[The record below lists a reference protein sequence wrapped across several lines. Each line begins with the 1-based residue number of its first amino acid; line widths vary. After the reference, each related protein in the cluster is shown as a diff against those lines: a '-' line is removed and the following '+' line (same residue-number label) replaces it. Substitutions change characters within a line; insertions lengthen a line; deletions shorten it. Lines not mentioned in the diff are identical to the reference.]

1 MSSDYRRSLLN
12 STSSRR
18 SFMAFTGGGALA
30 LATARSLPALAA
42 DGEYEEGKAIPGD
55 YTFENGT
62 YVSPT
67 DDALYQYATGTDGYA
82 YCSKY
87 EGGEWSN
94 WEQAGDQTVG
104 WDPAPVTYDGKSQA
118 YYTGKDGYI
127 YELTWDSY
135 DKAQWEDVSGGYTF
149 EASPYA
155 STYEDSLHLYGTST
169 DGYVYHKGYT
179 KDGGWGEWA
188 PLNAPEYPAK
198 TDSKPYSVSW
208 SDHENTFWVGADD
221 KVYWNRYTYADGTWD
236 EPKEVPAEYGF
247 KCTPYA
253 VGYAPEKK
261 LYAYSATSE
270 GAPTWNSF
278 ADGEGWSGWQAYET
292 EWAANYQPNAYVYQ
306 ESMHVAYVSDDYNAY
321 YTQYGKDGWDSEWAD
336 LGGNYGYD
344 CQQYAY
350 NDNLYLTY
358 TGEDGGIYYRQY
370 AFDGGGTLE
379 PTETPEY

>member
-1 MSSDYRRSLLN
+1 MYPDYRRSLLT

-18 SFMAFTGGGALA
+18 AFMAFTGGGAIA
-30 LATARSLPALAA
+30 LATARGLPALAA
-42 DGEYEEGKAIPGD
+42 DGGYEEGKAIPGD
-55 YTFENGT
+55 YAFENGT

-87 EGGEWSN
+87 ADGEWSD

-118 YYTGKDGYI
+118 YYTGGGGYI

-135 DKAQWEDVSGGYTF
+135 GDAQWEDVSGGYTF

-155 STYEDSLHLYGTST
+155 SAYEDTLHLYGTST

-221 KVYWNRYTYADGTWD
+221 KTYWNRYSYADGSWD
-236 EPKEVPAEYGF
+236 EPKEIPADYGF

-278 ADGEGWSGWQAYET
+278 ADGEGWSGWQTYET
-292 EWAANYQPNAYVYQ
+292 DWAANYQPNAYVYNDTQ
-306 ESMHVAYVSDDYNAY
+306 HVVYVSDDYNAY
-321 YTQYGKDGWDSEWAD
+321 YTQYGTDGWDGEWAD

-370 AFDGGGTLE
+370 ASDGGGTLE
-379 PTETPEY
+379 PTETLEY